1 MGRYIDWTHIVNRY
15 PDAARIAGANDVGS
29 SFIAGAEAEVDA
41 ALAAR
46 YTVPFTP
53 APPLVQS
60 VVTDLAY
67 CKMTI
72 RQPESKPLQEQTQKL
87 LDALVAGTL
96 LLVDETGV
104 VVQAGGPVRTFA
116 TNSYRS
122 AFGPDDPLNWSPSQ
136 SADDDAQAVR
146 DYD

>member
-1 MGRYIDWTHIVNRY
+1 MSRYIDWASITNRY
-15 PDAARIAGANDVGS
+15 PDAARIAGANDIGS

-41 ALAAR
+41 RLAVR
-46 YTVPFTP
+46 YTIPFSP

-60 VVTDLAY
+60 IATDLAY

-72 RQPESKPLQEQTQKL
+72 RQPETKPLLEQTEKL

-96 LLVDETGV
+96 LLVDENGGV
-104 VVQAGGPVRTFA
+104 VQSGGPTRTLS

-136 SADDDAQAVR
+136 SADEDAQTVR
-146 DYD
+146 GYD